1 MSEARDR
8 TRGNPSAAAAWL
20 AGLCLVAGCGAPAPS
35 DDVPLV
41 AVSVLPQA
49 WFVDRIA
56 GDRVRVAVMI
66 PPGASPAFH
75 EPGIEQVRAI
85 AGAALY
91 LEMGHLP
98 FESAW
103 LDRLLAEQPALPV
116 VRSVTTVDLDA
127 DPHVWVS
134 PRFARVMARRIHA
147 ALATLLPQHREAL
160 DSNLA
165 RLLDEV
171 DAVDAHCRRRLESR
185 RGGTFLV
192 FHPAW
197 DHFAEEYGLLQ
208 IAIQREGKEP
218 DAGALATLIQQA
230 RGAGVKV
237 VFAQPHF
244 DSASAEVIAAEIGA
258 RVELIDPLAY
268 AWSDNLRQVADA
280 IADAVAL
287 E

>member
-1 MSEARDR
+1 
-8 TRGNPSAAAAWL
+8 
-20 AGLCLVAGCGAPAPS
+20 
-35 DDVPLV
+35 V
-41 AVSVLPQA
+41 AVSILPQA
-49 WFVDRIA
+49 WFVERIA
-56 GDRVRVAVMI
+56 GDRVRIAVMI
-66 PPGASPAFH
+66 PPGANPAFH
-75 EPGIEQVRAI
+75 EPGVEQVRAI

-91 LEMGHLP
+91 LELGHLP

-103 LDRLLAEQPALPV
+103 LDRLLAEQPGLPV
-116 VRSVTTVDLDA
+116 VRVVTTVDRDA

-134 PRFARVMARRIHA
+134 PRFARVMARSTHA
-147 ALATLLPQHREAL
+147 ALATLLPQYRGAL
-160 DSNLA
+160 DSNLTQ
-165 RLLDEV
+165 LLDEI

-197 DHFAEEYGLLQ
+197 GHFAEEYGLVQ
-208 IAIQREGKEP
+208 IAIQREGKGP
-218 DAGALATLIQQA
+218 DAHALAALIQQA
-230 RGAGVKV
+230 RGVGVKV

-268 AWSDNLRQVADA
+268 AWADNLRQVADA
-280 IADAVAL
+280 VADAVAL